1 MNITYNCN
9 CDGWMRFLVQTVL
22 EEANIEQRDFEVFA
36 ADDRRIWMHTKVW
49 NENAAPAYIGMAK
62 GNWEERTWV
71 LKYECESSDRY
82 NTDLEYVLFDTDPSK
97 TYNHKLTQTMTLY
110 HMVPTEIA
118 RGFYRIS
125 QRGNAVKFSR
135 LIYR

>member
-9 CDGWMRFLVQTVL
+9 CDGWMRFLVQAVL
-22 EEANIEQRDFEVFA
+22 EEVNIQQRDFEVFA

-49 NENAAPAYIGMAK
+49 NENAEPAIIGMTK
-62 GNWEERTWV
+62 GSWEKRTWI
-71 LKYECESSDRY
+71 LKYECESADRY
-82 NTDLEYVLFDTDPSK
+82 NTDLHYVLFDTKPSK
-97 TYNHKLTQTMTLY
+97 TSRQTFGNEMELI

-118 RGFYRIS
+118 RGSYRIS
-125 QRGNAVKFSR
+125 QMGNAVKFSR